1 MTNLL
6 NLFKK
11 GGEHQK
17 KLLEKLF
24 TNYEPLERPVED
36 DQSSLNVSVGL
47 ALQQIVDVVSI
58 TYISKSNAS
67 ILFNLMQD
75 M

>member
-1 MTNLL
+1 VTNLL
-6 NLFKK
+6 NLFKQ
-11 GGEHQK
+11 GGEHQR

-58 TYISKSNAS
+58 PYISKRNAS